1 MFNATENSITRL
13 VFAVIAVLVCTDPVR
28 AKDSS
33 NPQPLGFEIL
43 QKLESQ
49 SGADRAYAKGY
60 VLGVYDGYLNRSIDV
75 ASMIGSL
82 KREDRSLLR
91 CIGIMAAQMSDED
104 LVDIVRL
111 ELKTDKKRDGL
122 LAISADEAI
131 LKILE
136 RKFPCDEKE
145 R

>member
-1 MFNATENSITRL
+1 MLRATENSITRL
-13 VFAVIAVLVCTDPVR
+13 VFAVIAILVSTDPVR
-28 AKDSS
+28 AENSP
-33 NPQPLGFEIL
+33 NPVPLGFEIL
-43 QKLESQ
+43 QKLESP

-60 VLGVYDGYLNRSIDV
+60 VLGVYDGYLNRDIDV
-75 ASMIGSL
+75 ARLIGSL
-82 KREDRSLLR
+82 KREERSPLR
-91 CIGIMAAQMSDED
+91 CIGSMVAHMSDTD

-111 ELKTDKKRDGL
+111 ELKTSKKHDGL
-122 LAISADEAI
+122 LAMSADEAI